1 MITLYRSSDQRIQ
14 LVYLVVIVC
23 LIVIGASMIGFFLVI
38 ATMVVV
44 LLDICLL
51 SAFETFGYLDDG
63 RKVMD
68 MFVGPL

>member
-14 LVYLVVIVC
+14 LVYLVVTVC
-23 LIVIGASMIGFFLVI
+23 PIVIGASMIGFFLVI

-44 LLDICLL
+44 MLDICLL
-51 SAFETFGYLDDG
+51 GASETFGYLDDG

>member
-1 MITLYRSSDQRIQ
+1 MITLYRSSDQHIQ
-14 LVYLVVIVC
+14 LVYLVVIVF

-44 LLDICLL
+44 MLDICLL
-51 SAFETFGYLDDG
+51 GASETFGYLDDG